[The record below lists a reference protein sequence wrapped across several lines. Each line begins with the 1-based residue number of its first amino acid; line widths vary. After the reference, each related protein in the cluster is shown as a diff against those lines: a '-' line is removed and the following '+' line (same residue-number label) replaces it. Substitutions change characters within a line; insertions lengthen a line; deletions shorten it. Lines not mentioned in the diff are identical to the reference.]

1 MDCTTT
7 APTAVQRWMVMG
19 MFRKRKPFAEYP
31 ACDHLNIALRALLDN
46 ADENRF
52 AIEEIVFAITKANG
66 YFYDNVKDL
75 LRKNNVLWFGE
86 RKDNDST

>member
-1 MDCTTT
+1 MNL
-7 APTAVQRWMVMG
+7 
-19 MFRKRKPFAEYP
+19 FRKQKPFDEYP
-31 ACDHLNIALRALLDN
+31 ACDHLNIALRILLDN
-46 ADENRF
+46 ADENIG

>member
-1 MDCTTT
+1 MEM
-7 APTAVQRWMVMG
+7 R
-19 MFRKRKPFAEYP
+19 MFRKRKAYGEYP
-31 ACDHLNIALRALLDN
+31 ACDHLNVALRYLLDN

-75 LRKNNVLWFGE
+75 LTKNSVLWFGE
-86 RKDNDST
+86 RKDNA

>member
-1 MDCTTT
+1 MLTQGALLGWFTEKGKT
-7 APTAVQRWMVMG
+7 

-31 ACDHLNIALRALLDN
+31 ACDHLNIALRTLLDN

-86 RKDNDST
+86 RKDK